1 MSQRTAVVLIDP
13 LNDFLH
19 PDGKLYPLIK
29 DSLESSN
36 SLEHIKELVAG
47 ARDARIPI
55 FYGLH
60 QITKDGT
67 YSGWNH
73 MNASQVR
80 IKQNVAFSEDFGGQI
95 LKELEPQPSNGDVV
109 VSRHWNS
116 SSFSNTDLEY
126 QLRQHDITHVVLAG
140 LATNTCVESTARA
153 AREIGFH
160 VTLIT
165 DATAAFS
172 IELKNAAIDL
182 IWPVIA
188 DQLMTTKQW
197 VSSFSKGRI

>member
-1 MSQRTAVVLIDP
+1 MSPRTAVVLIDP

-29 DSLESSN
+29 ASLESSN
-36 SLEHIKELVAG
+36 SLEHMKELVAG
-47 ARDARIPI
+47 AREARIPI

-73 MNASQVR
+73 MNESQIR
-80 IKQNVAFSEDFGGQI
+80 IKQNVAFSEEFGGQI

-116 SSFSNTDLEY
+116 SSFANTDLEY
-126 QLRQHDITHVVLAG
+126 QLRQHDITHIVLAG
-140 LATNTCVESTARA
+140 LTTNTCVEATARA

-172 IELKNAAIDL
+172 IELEKAAVNL
-182 IWPVIA
+182 VWPVIA
-188 DQLMTTKQW
+188 DQLMTVTQW

>member
-1 MSQRTAVVLIDP
+1 MSSPTAVLLIDP

-19 PDGKLYPLIK
+19 PDGKLYPAIK
-29 DSLESSN
+29 ASLEATN
-36 SLEHIKELVAG
+36 SFEHMKELVAG
-47 ARDARIPI
+47 ARAAHIPI

-73 MNASQVR
+73 MNSSL
-80 IKQNVAFSEDFGGQI
+80 IKIKENAVFSEDFGGQI

-126 QLRQHDITHVVLAG
+126 QLRQHDITHVVIAG
-140 LATNTCVESTARA
+140 LVTNTCVESTARA
-153 AREIGFH
+153 ARELGFH

-165 DATAAFS
+165 DASAAFS
-172 IELKNAAIDL
+172 VEMEKAAVNL
-182 IWPVIA
+182 VWPLIA
-188 DQLMTTKQW
+188 DQLMTAKQW
-197 VSSFSKGRI
+197 VSSVSKGL

>member
-1 MSQRTAVVLIDP
+1 MSQRTAVLLIDP

-19 PDGKLYPLIK
+19 PDGQLYPLIK
-29 DSLESSN
+29 PSLEASN

-73 MNASQVR
+73 MNASQVK
-80 IKQNVAFSEDFGGQI
+80 IKQNVAFSERFGGQI

-116 SSFSNTDLEY
+116 RL
-126 QLRQHDITHVVLAG
+126 VVL
-140 LATNTCVESTARA
+140 E
-153 AREIGFH
+153 
-160 VTLIT
+160 
-165 DATAAFS
+165 
-172 IELKNAAIDL
+172 
-182 IWPVIA
+182 
-188 DQLMTTKQW
+188 DQ
-197 VSSFSKGRI
+197 SY

>member
-1 MSQRTAVVLIDP
+1 MSSRTAVLLIDP

-19 PDGKLYPLIK
+19 PDGKLYPTIK
-29 DSLESSN
+29 ASLEATSSF
-36 SLEHIKELVAG
+36 EHMKELVAG
-47 ARDARIPI
+47 ARAAHIPI

-73 MNASQVR
+73 MNVSLIK
-80 IKQNVAFSEDFGGQI
+80 IKQNAAFSEDFGGQI

-126 QLRQHDITHVVLAG
+126 QLRQHDITHVVIAG
-140 LATNTCVESTARA
+140 LVTNSCVESTARA
-153 AREIGFH
+153 ARELGFH

-172 IELKNAAIDL
+172 IELEKAAVNL
-182 IWPVIA
+182 VWPLIA
-188 DQLMTTKQW
+188 DQLMTAKQW
-197 VSSFSKGRI
+197 VSSFSKGHI

>member
-1 MSQRTAVVLIDP
+1 MSPRTAVVLIDP

-29 DSLESSN
+29 ASLESSN

-47 ARDARIPI
+47 ARDASIPI

-73 MNASQVR
+73 MNESQIQ
-80 IKQNVAFSEDFGGQI
+80 IKQNALFSEEFGAQI

-116 SSFSNTDLEY
+116 SSFANTDLEY
-126 QLRQHDITHVVLAG
+126 QLRQNDITHIVLAG
-140 LATNTCVESTARA
+140 LTTNTCVESTARA

-165 DATAAFS
+165 DATAAMS
-172 IELKNAAIDL
+172 IELEKAAVNLVWPL
-182 IWPVIA
+182 IT
-188 DQLMTTKQW
+188 DQLMTVNQW
-197 VSSFSKGRI
+197 VSSLSKGPI

>member
-1 MSQRTAVVLIDP
+1 MSSHTAVLLIDP
-13 LNDFLH
+13 LNDFFH
-19 PDGKLYPLIK
+19 PDGKLYPLVK
-29 DSLESSN
+29 ASLESSN
-36 SLEHIKELVAG
+36 FFEHMKELVAG
-47 ARDARIPI
+47 AREARIPI

-73 MNASQVR
+73 MNELHVR
-80 IKQNVAFSEDFGGQI
+80 IKEQATFSEEFGGQI

-116 SSFSNTDLEY
+116 SSFSNTDLDY

-140 LATNTCVESTARA
+140 LTTNTCVESTARA
-153 AREIGFH
+153 ARELGFH

-172 IELKNAAIDL
+172 IEMKDAAVNL
-182 IWPVIA
+182 IWPAIA
-188 DQLMTTKQW
+188 DQLMTANEW
-197 VSSFSKGRI
+197 VSSFSKGRV

>member
-1 MSQRTAVVLIDP
+1 MSPRTAVLLIDP
-13 LNDFLH
+13 LNDFIH
-19 PDGKLYPLIK
+19 PDGKLYPLVK

-36 SLEHIKELVAG
+36 TLEHIKELVAG
-47 ARDARIPI
+47 ARKAHIPI

-60 QITKDGT
+60 QMTKDGT

-73 MNASQVR
+73 MNAQQ
-80 IKQNVAFSEDFGGQI
+80 IQTKKNMAFSEEFGGQI
-95 LKELEPQPSNGDVV
+95 LNGLEPQPSNGDVV

-116 SSFSNTDLEY
+116 NSFANTDMEF

-140 LATNTCVESTARA
+140 LTTNSCVESTARA
-153 AREIGFH
+153 AREFGFH

-172 IELKNAAIDL
+172 IELEKAAVNV
-182 IWPVIA
+182 IWPTIA
-188 DQLMTTKQW
+188 DQLMTASQW
-197 VSSFSKGRI
+197 ASSV

>member
-1 MSQRTAVVLIDP
+1 MSPCTAVVLIDP

-19 PDGKLYPLIK
+19 PDGKFHPLIK
-29 DSLESSN
+29 ASLESSN
-36 SLEHIKELVAG
+36 SLEHMKELVAG
-47 ARDARIPI
+47 AREARIPI

-60 QITKDGT
+60 QMTKDGT

-73 MNASQVR
+73 MNLSQIR
-80 IKQNVAFSEDFGGQI
+80 IKESAAFSEKFGGQI

-126 QLRQHDITHVVLAG
+126 QLRQHDITHIVLAG
-140 LATNTCVESTARA
+140 LTTNTCVESTARA

-165 DATAAFS
+165 DATAAMS
-172 IELKNAAIDL
+172 IELEKAAVNL
-182 IWPVIA
+182 VWPVIA
-188 DQLMTTKQW
+188 DQLMTVNQW
-197 VSSFSKGRI
+197 VSSFSKGRT

>member
-1 MSQRTAVVLIDP
+1 MSSRTAVVLIDP

-29 DSLESSN
+29 ASLESSD
-36 SLEHIKELVAG
+36 SLEHMKELVAG
-47 ARDARIPI
+47 AREARIPI

-73 MNASQVR
+73 MNQSQIR
-80 IKQNVAFSEDFGGQI
+80 IKQNAAFSEEFGGQI

-116 SSFSNTDLEY
+116 
-126 QLRQHDITHVVLAG
+126 R
-140 LATNTCVESTARA
+140 
-153 AREIGFH
+153 
-160 VTLIT
+160 
-165 DATAAFS
+165 
-172 IELKNAAIDL
+172 
-182 IWPVIA
+182 
-188 DQLMTTKQW
+188 
-197 VSSFSKGRI
+197 

>member
-29 DSLESSN
+29 ASLESSN
-36 SLEHIKELVAG
+36 SLEHMKELVAG
-47 ARDARIPI
+47 ARDAHIPI

-60 QITKDGT
+60 QITKEGT

-80 IKQNVAFSEDFGGQI
+80 IKQNAAFSEEFGGQI

-126 QLRQHDITHVVLAG
+126 QLRQHDITHIVLAG
-140 LATNTCVESTARA
+140 LTTNTCVESTARA
-153 AREIGFH
+153 ARELGFH

-172 IELKNAAIDL
+172 IELEKAAVNL
-182 IWPVIA
+182 VWPVIA
-188 DQLMTTKQW
+188 DQLVTVNQW